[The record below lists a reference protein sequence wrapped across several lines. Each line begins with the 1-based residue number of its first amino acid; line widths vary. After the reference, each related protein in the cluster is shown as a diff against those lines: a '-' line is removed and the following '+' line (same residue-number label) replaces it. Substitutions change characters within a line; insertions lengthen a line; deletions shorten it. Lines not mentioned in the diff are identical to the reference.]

1 MSMVVQHNLTAMNAN
16 RMLGLTTRAQAK
28 STEKLSSGYKINRAA
43 DNAAGLSIS
52 EKMRKQIRGLSQ
64 ASNNAQDGI
73 SCVQTAEG
81 AMNEVQDMLQRMN
94 ELAVQAANGT
104 MSENDRSYIQAE
116 VDQLLEEIDRVS
128 ETTKFNETYLL
139 KGDGAGVVETINNQ
153 YKLQDEAKKPAEITF
168 DSDAATTGKTVN
180 AAYKNTV
187 TPGLS
192 LEAIDSAFESG
203 KSFISLSVNS
213 TNVDSSYEIGLSSN
227 DSKTYYAYGPDGT
240 VGSFDSNAA
249 SSDLEKFIT
258 VDSDGNAQLKNG
270 VILYSD
276 APDTMGSY
284 GSQLASVALL
294 TIKVETKL
302 LMDSSSNTVALD
314 KLSDY
319 FDSNGLYTGGLYK
332 YDTGTTPALKQIGQD
347 QISDYVTAVRAETG
361 LYATKEG
368 VTSAIASDKVSEY
381 FEVDSDGKIAAKE
394 GYTIYS
400 ASFSDMGVQGTG
412 SANNKH
418 EVQAADFSKYV
429 KVKAGGLTT
438 KDGKE
443 VQESELSGYF
453 DSNGKYNGQL
463 YKDGK
468 QIGAE
473 AISSYLDSLNLVDK
487 KQTIYATIPN
497 AENGGSVQTVEV
509 TGSNVKDFFETVDG
523 KLAIKDGVQIFST
536 SDSQIDPLKA
546 DDALVQK
553 LVKSTSSAL
562 VDSKGLA
569 VAESDLANYFDPN
582 SVYSDAGIAYKG
594 GLYILD
600 SNGNPAEIGK
610 EDIGKYVNATQEKT
624 TEQGTKALELSFHV
638 GADGTDDNKIK
649 VEIASIS
656 AKGLKV
662 DGLKVDGKDD
672 TNASAAIDTI
682 GKAIQQ
688 VSKQRSALGA
698 IQNRLEHT
706 INNLDNVVENTTSA
720 ESAIRDT
727 DMAEEMVSYSKNNIL
742 AQAGQAMLAQANQSN
757 QGVLS
762 LLG

>member
-1 MSMVVQHNLTAMNAN
+1 MVVQHNLTAMNAN

-52 EKMRKQIRGLSQ
+52 EKMRKQIRGLTQ

-139 KGDGAGVVETINNQ
+139 KGDGAGMVERVNNQ
-153 YKLQDEAKKPAEITF
+153 YELQAEAKKEAEIIF
-168 DSDAATTGKTVN
+168 DSSATTTGKTVN

-187 TPGLS
+187 TPGLT
-192 LEAIDSAFESG
+192 LEAVSSEAFESG
-203 KSFISLSVNS
+203 KSFVSLKINSTTVNS
-213 TNVDSSYEIGLSSN
+213 SYTLNYS
-227 DSKTYYAYGPDGT
+227 DADTYYAYGTDG
-240 VGSFDSNAA
+240 VMGSFDSNTA
-249 SSDLEKFIT
+249 SADLAKYIT
-258 VDSDGNAQLKNG
+258 VDENGNAKLKDG
-270 VILYSD
+270 VVLYSD
-276 APDTMGSY
+276 SPDTSGSY
-284 GSQLASVALL
+284 GSQINSVALP
-294 TIKVETKL
+294 TIRVEDKL
-302 LMDSSSNTVALD
+302 LLDSANNKVALD
-314 KLSDY
+314 KLGDY
-319 FDSNGLYTGGLYK
+319 FDSNGLYQGGLFK
-332 YDTGTTPALKQIGQD
+332 YDTSASPGLKEIGQEQIGNY
-347 QISDYVTAVRAETG
+347 ITAERATTG
-361 LYATKEG
+361 LYATKAG
-368 VTSAIASDKVSEY
+368 VTTAIASTQISDY

-412 SANNKH
+412 NANDKY
-418 EVQAADFSKYV
+418 EVKEADFSKYV
-429 KVKAGGLTT
+429 KTKAGGLTT

-443 VQESELSGYF
+443 IQESELSNYF

-463 YKDGK
+463 YKDGN

-473 AISSYLDSLNLVDK
+473 AISTYLDSLDLVDK

-497 AENGGSVQTVEV
+497 ADKTGTVKTVEV
-509 TGSNVKDFFETVDG
+509 TNSNVKDFFEMVDG
-523 KLAIKDGVQIFST
+523 KLAVKDGVQIFST
-536 SDSQIDPLKA
+536 SDNQIDPLKV

-553 LVKSTSSAL
+553 LVKATSSSL

-582 SVYSDAGIAYKG
+582 SVHSDAGIAYKG
-594 GLYILD
+594 GLCVFGAD
-600 SNGNPAEIGK
+600 GKPVEIGK
-610 EDIGKYVNATQEKT
+610 EDIGKYVKATQEKT

-638 GADGTDDNKIK
+638 GADGTEDNKIK

-656 AKGLKV
+656 AKGLGV
-662 DGLKVDGKDD
+662 ANLKVDGKDD
-672 TNASAAIDTI
+672 TNASAAIDVI
-682 GKAIQQ
+682 GNAIQQ